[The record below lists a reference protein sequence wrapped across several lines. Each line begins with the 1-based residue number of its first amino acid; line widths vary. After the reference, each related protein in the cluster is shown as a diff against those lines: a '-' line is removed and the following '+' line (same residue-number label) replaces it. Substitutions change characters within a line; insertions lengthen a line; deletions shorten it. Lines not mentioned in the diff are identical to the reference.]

1 MEMVSFGKTELSTL
15 KRAGTRLDPKVAPP
29 PPPHHP
35 SHPPSHPSSH
45 PPPRRVSQVLARLTH
60 LRREYEK
67 EASQSCG
74 YQRIYPLEAEDC
86 DGDADRA
93 AEQMELYASYLDI
106 A

>member
-1 MEMVSFGKTELSTL
+1 M
-15 KRAGTRLDPKVAPP
+15 
-29 PPPHHP
+29 
-35 SHPPSHPSSH
+35 
-45 PPPRRVSQVLARLTH
+45 LARLTH

-106 A
+106 AVRHALPCPSPMLPTPPTYILTLYLTLALYLAPSP